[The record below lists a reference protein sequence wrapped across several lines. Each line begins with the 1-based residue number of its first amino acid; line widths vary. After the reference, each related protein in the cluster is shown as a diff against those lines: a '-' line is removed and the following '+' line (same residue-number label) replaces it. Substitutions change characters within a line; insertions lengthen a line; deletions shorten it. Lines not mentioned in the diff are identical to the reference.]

1 MNKQVIL
8 NSIQEISKRL
18 ETLQISVELLAAYT
32 NTVSVFSADEL
43 NSLNIPVSEKID
55 YLYKV
60 QDGEKLHMLTTAVA
74 INTSEELSNICYLQL
89 EELKSMIKDVM

>member
-1 MNKQVIL
+1 MEKQVIL

-32 NTVSVFSADEL
+32 DTVNLFSTDEL

-74 INTSEELSNICYLQL
+74 FNTSEELSSICYSKLD
-89 EELKSMIKDVM
+89 ELKSMIKDGM

>member
-18 ETLQISVELLAAYT
+18 ETLQISVELLASYT

>member
-1 MNKQVIL
+1 MEKQVIL

-32 NTVSVFSADEL
+32 DTVNVFSTDEL

-74 INTSEELSNICYLQL
+74 INTSEELSNICHLQL
-89 EELKSMIKDVM
+89 DELKSMIKDVM

>member
-1 MNKQVIL
+1 MEKQVIL

-18 ETLQISVELLAAYT
+18 ETLRISVELLAAYT
-32 NTVSVFSADEL
+32 DTVNVFSTDEL
-43 NSLNIPVSEKID
+43 NSLNIPVSKKID

-74 INTSEELSNICYLQL
+74 FNTSEELSNICYSQL
-89 EELKSMIKDVM
+89 DELKSMIKDVM